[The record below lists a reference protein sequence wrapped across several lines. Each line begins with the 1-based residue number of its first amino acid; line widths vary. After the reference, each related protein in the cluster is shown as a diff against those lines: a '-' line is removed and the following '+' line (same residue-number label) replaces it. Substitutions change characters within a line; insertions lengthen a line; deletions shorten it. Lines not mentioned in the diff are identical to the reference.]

1 MCTTRCAILKTPS
14 RNLLPDEGGGCS
26 NFRWKNFRPT
36 IHNRLDVLINCRSC
50 QNMTKVSYAATHL
63 PYGII
68 LYKLTIR
75 WLYAR
80 VHLYGFYVFR
90 VRVHTRVYLI
100 FFFYTIR
107 ESTPK
112 WIHRFDER
120 TRSIILSTVYL
131 FMTRN
136 AIHNRRTYSSS
147 VRAFAGFFLNL
158 TFPARSTVLGSASI
172 VRGWPQA
179 HREIHSWKFSSSPLN
194 PLLYKTRCVK
204 NFWSAARSDCPSSGD
219 WWTARKQRSGCK
231 IVTIR

>member
-36 IHNRLDVLINCRSC
+36 VHNRLDILINCRSC

-100 FFFYTIR
+100 FFFFIQFVNLHRNEFTDSMNEHDRSFYQPFIYLWHG
-107 ESTPK
+107 TPY
-112 WIHRFDER
+112 IIDEL
-120 TRSIILSTVYL
+120 IP
-131 FMTRN
+131 
-136 AIHNRRTYSSS
+136 
-147 VRAFAGFFLNL
+147 RAY
-158 TFPARSTVLGSASI
+158 ARS
-172 VRGWPQA
+172 RD
-179 HREIHSWKFSSSPLN
+179 SS
-194 PLLYKTRCVK
+194 
-204 NFWSAARSDCPSSGD
+204 
-219 WWTARKQRSGCK
+219 
-231 IVTIR
+231 